1 MCQIYTH
8 AYTVDNKETEFLNI
22 TVTQML
28 ILSVFKL
35 LHIFIKETVTKI

>member
-8 AYTVDNKETEFLNI
+8 TYTVDNKETEFLNI

-35 LHIFIKETVTKI
+35 LHIFIKET